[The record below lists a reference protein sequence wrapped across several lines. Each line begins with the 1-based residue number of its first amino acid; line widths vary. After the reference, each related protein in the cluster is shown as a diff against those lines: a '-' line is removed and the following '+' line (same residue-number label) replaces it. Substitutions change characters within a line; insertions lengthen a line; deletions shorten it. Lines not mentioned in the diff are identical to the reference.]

1 MVPITLIGN
10 SCCFETN
17 ALLDSGSDTTLIHE
31 DIVKTFRLKGEKR
44 EIIISGAI
52 SQTEKIKS
60 GLIHVNITPEDTS
73 NQIQLSARSVK
84 DLNIPAINYDKNAI
98 KRKYLHL
105 QDIEFPKVRSDKV
118 TVLTGTNHANLL
130 VHLEYRTSKDDEPV
144 AVKTALG

>member
-44 EIIISGAI
+44 EIIISAAI

-73 NQIQLSARSVK
+73 NQIQLSAWSVK

-98 KRKYLHL
+98 KRKYPHL
-105 QDIEFPKVRSDKV
+105 QDIEFSKVRSDKV

-130 VHLEYRTSKDDEPV
+130 VHLEY
-144 AVKTALG
+144 

>member
-17 ALLDSGSDTTLIHE
+17 ALLDSGSDTTFIHE

-52 SQTEKIKS
+52 SQTEKIKP

-73 NQIQLSARSVK
+73 NQIQLSAWSVK

-98 KRKYLHL
+98 KRKYPHL
-105 QDIEFPKVRSDKV
+105 QDI
-118 TVLTGTNHANLL
+118 
-130 VHLEYRTSKDDEPV
+130 
-144 AVKTALG
+144 